1 MDKEQGIYKMNWDW
15 DKQNT
20 QKSSNFE
27 LIEGVFDE
35 NGCIVLEL
43 VKKQESLGEFINW
56 GWSICTLKLQGEE
69 SKLVT
74 AELRGGGLERKAK
87 ATIVDFLQASEL
99 LSTEQS
105 KSFRNILLKWWDSL
119 GNEEVYELLV
129 GDAVLTVSLV
139 NQKENGGE
147 GFTFTTYIYPNGR
160 DNDYALENTVSFST
174 ISEALLYIDK
184 IIKTIEK

>member
-1 MDKEQGIYKMNWDW
+1 MDKEQEIYKVNWDL

-20 QKSSNFE
+20 RTSSNLE
-27 LIEGVFDE
+27 LMEVVFDG
-35 NGCIVLEL
+35 NASITLEL
-43 VKKQESLGEFINW
+43 AEKQACFEELLNW
-56 GWSICTLKLQGEE
+56 EWSICALKSQGEE

-74 AELRGGGLERKAK
+74 AELKGGRLIRKAN
-87 ATIVDFLQASEL
+87 ATIVDFIQ
-99 LSTEQS
+99 
-105 KSFRNILLKWWDSL
+105 
-119 GNEEVYELLV
+119 
-129 GDAVLTVSLV
+129 AVLTVSLV

-160 DNDYALENTVSFST
+160 DNDYALENAVSFST

>member
-1 MDKEQGIYKMNWDW
+1 MDKEQEIYKVNWDG
-15 DKQNT
+15 DKQDT
-20 QKSSNFE
+20 RTSSNLE
-27 LIEGVFDE
+27 LMEVVFDE
-35 NGCIVLEL
+35 NAPITIEL
-43 VKKQESLGEFINW
+43 AEKQACFKELLNW
-56 GWSICTLKLQGEE
+56 EWSICALKSQGEE

-74 AELRGGGLERKAK
+74 AELKGGRLIRKAN
-87 ATIVDFLQASEL
+87 ATIVDFIQASEL

-105 KSFRNILLKWWDSL
+105 KNFRNILLNWWDSL
-119 GNEEVYELLV
+119 GNEEVYELLI

-160 DNDYALENTVSFST
+160 DNDYALENAVSFST